1 MRHIDELNQESA
13 LVVGGGIGGLATALG
28 LSKGGYAATV
38 VEQAEAFGEVG
49 AGLQLGP
56 NAIRVL
62 ESWGLLDQVSS
73 IGFHPE
79 NIVMK
84 DALTGEEITRLSL
97 GEDFQDRYGAPYIVI
112 HRTDLH
118 SILLE
123 ACRDAGV
130 ELLTDIRIENIAE
143 LDDGTVA
150 TDQNGRRYEAD
161 VTVGADGLHSN
172 LRGEIVGDKVIPS
185 GYVAYRG
192 TIPADAIESEHN
204 LNDVVLWVAPGCH
217 LVQYRL
223 RAGAVLNIVAVFE
236 SQKFYRGEEN
246 FGDVE
251 ELESAF
257 SNCHPRVLR
266 SIKHIGRQRR
276 WPLYDREPA
285 TNWGEGRIVLM
296 GDAAH
301 PMLQYLAQGCC
312 QALEDAKTLEVLAER
327 HRNGNG
333 TQWSQVID
341 DFSSTRVPRTGE
353 VQTKARIF
361 GDICHA
367 GGASRMMRNELLS
380 SDDLDLYKYADWI
393 YLDRIQPLI
402 DAQKM
407 SSPAVAI

>member
-1 MRHIDELNQESA
+1 MTHISAVRQESA
-13 LVVGGGIGGLATALG
+13 LVVGGGIGGLATAFG
-28 LSKGGYAATV
+28 LTKGGYQATV

-73 IGFHPE
+73 VGFHPE

-84 DALTGEEITRLSL
+84 DALTGEEITRMSL
-97 GEDFQDRYGAPYIVI
+97 GDDFQDRYGAPYIVI

-118 SILLE
+118 SILLD
-123 ACRDAGV
+123 ACKESGV
-130 ELLTDIRIENIAE
+130 ELLTNTRIENVTE
-143 LDDGTVA
+143 LEQGTVA
-150 TDQNGRRYEAD
+150 IDQNGRKIEAD
-161 VTVGADGLHSN
+161 ITIGADGLHSKI
-172 LRGEIVGDKVIPS
+172 RDEIVGDEVVPS

-192 TIPADAIESEHN
+192 TVPADSIESEHG
-204 LNDVVLWVAPGCH
+204 LNDVVVWVAPGCH

-236 SQKFYRGEEN
+236 SQKFLRGEEN

-251 ELESAF
+251 ELDEAF
-257 SNCHPRVLR
+257 SNCHPRVQR

-276 WPLYDREPA
+276 WPMYDREPA
-285 TNWGEGRIVLM
+285 ENWGEGRIVLM

-327 HRNGNG
+327 HRDGNE
-333 TQWSQVID
+333 TQWSQVIS
-341 DFSSTRVPRTGE
+341 DFTSTRVPRTGE
-353 VQTKARIF
+353 VQTRARIF
-361 GDICHA
+361 GEICHA
-367 GGASRMMRNELLS
+367 GSATRMLRNELLTNS
-380 SDDLDLYKYADWI
+380 ELDLYKYADWI

-402 DAQKM
+402 DAAKTQ
-407 SSPAVAI
+407 SSAISA